1 MPAET
6 SFVGPFIPLQGSD
19 LKSQDL
25 TSQINGVTATFTVQ
39 ESFQSIRIFVFLNG
53 LFQGPAGGTFITV
66 NSSTKFTISEVPQT
80 GDNLAVIYSPEIKQ
94 N

>member
-6 SFVGPFIPLQGSD
+6 SFVGPFIPIQGSD
-19 LKSQDL
+19 LLSQDL
-25 TSQINGVTATFTVQ
+25 SSQINGVISTFTVQ

-53 LFQGPAGGTFITV
+53 LFQGPAGGTFIQI
-66 NSSTKFTISEVPQT
+66 NSSTTFTISEVPQT
-80 GDNLAVIYSPEIKQ
+80 GDNLSVIYSPAIKT